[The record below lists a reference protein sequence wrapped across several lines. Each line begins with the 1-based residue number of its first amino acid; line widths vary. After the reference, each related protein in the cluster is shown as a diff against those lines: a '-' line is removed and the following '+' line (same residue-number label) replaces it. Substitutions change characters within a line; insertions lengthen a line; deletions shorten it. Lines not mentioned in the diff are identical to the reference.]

1 MKYKLI
7 AILIILLIVFP
18 KLNAQSKKWELTGYV
33 SNMQS
38 IMFADIKEDWVND
51 NLIHNRLNF
60 KWYPNNYFTI
70 NIELRNRL
78 MFGQS
83 FETPNY
89 ANYYDS
95 DNGYF
100 NLTKNIFAEKSFLF
114 NTSIDRAFVEFNKG
128 KWNIK
133 AGKQRINWGNNFAWN
148 PNDIFN
154 AYSYFDFDYPEKPGV
169 DALRIQYYTGMA
181 SSVELAT
188 KIDKNEDITIAG
200 LWKIN
205 KWSYDFQFLGGVF
218 NSTDYVAGLGWTGNI
233 ESLSFRGEATYFKP
247 IDSNSQSKEML
258 VAGISLDYM
267 FKNSLM
273 IQIEG
278 LYSQN
283 SSIEANN
290 LLTFYNRDLSA
301 KTLAFSEFSLMAST
315 SFPFTPLLSGNI
327 TAMYFPELNG
337 YFIGPGIEYSLANNV
352 SLSLMSQ
359 YFNVEIAETTTEM
372 FLGFIRVKGNF

>member
-1 MKYKLI
+1 MNQKLI
-7 AILIILLIVFP
+7 TVIFILLITVP
-18 KLNAQSKKWELTGYV
+18 MLNAQDKNWYLSGYV

-38 IMFADIKEDWVND
+38 VMFADIKEDWVND

-83 FETPNY
+83 FQIPNY
-89 ANYYDS
+89 ANNFDN
-95 DNGYF
+95 DNGYL
-100 NLTKNIFAEKSFLF
+100 NLTKNILAEKSFLV

-128 KWNIK
+128 KWNII
-133 AGKQRINWGNNFAWN
+133 AGRQRINWGNNFAWN

-188 KIDKNEDITIAG
+188 KIDEDNDITIAG

-205 KWSYDFQFLGGVF
+205 KWNYDFQFLGGIF
-218 NSTDYVAGLGWTGNI
+218 NSTDYVVGLGWTGNI
-233 ESLSFRGEATYFKP
+233 KSLSFRGEASYFKT
-247 IDSNSQSKEML
+247 IDCCNLNKEML

-267 FKNSLM
+267 FNNSLM
-273 IQIEG
+273 IQVEG

-283 SSIEANN
+283 SSIEGNN
-290 LLTFYNRDLSA
+290 LMAVYNRDLSA
-301 KTLAFSEFSLMAST
+301 KTLAFTKYSLMASANYT
-315 SFPFTPLLSGNI
+315 ITPLLSGNFA
-327 TAMYFPELNG
+327 AMYFPELKG
-337 YFIGPGIEYSLANNV
+337 YFVGPSIEYSLANNV

-359 YFNVEIAETTTEM
+359 YFNVDYNDETTEL